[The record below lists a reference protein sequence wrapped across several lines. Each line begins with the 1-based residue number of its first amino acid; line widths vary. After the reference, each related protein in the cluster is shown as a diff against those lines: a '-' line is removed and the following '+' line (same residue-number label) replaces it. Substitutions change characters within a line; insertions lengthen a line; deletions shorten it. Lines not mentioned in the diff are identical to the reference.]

1 MIQIF
6 LLLSGLA
13 TLILRVIVGV
23 IFLAHGWKKLKHYKG
38 TIEWF
43 RSIGFR
49 PAQLWG
55 TLCTFAELIGGAML
69 VLGFFTQL
77 VAIALLINM
86 LVAVTYNI
94 LSRQGFFKTIELDLI
109 LIAALFMIVSLG
121 SGPLAMDMYLG
132 FRW

>member
-13 TLILRVIVGV
+13 TLILRVVVGG
-23 IFLAHGWKKLKHYKG
+23 IFLVHGWKKFKHYKG

-49 PAQLWG
+49 PAGLWG
-55 TLCTFAELIGGAML
+55 ALCTFAELAGGAML
-69 VLGFFTQL
+69 ILGSFTQL
-77 VAIALLINM
+77 VAIMLLINM
-86 LVAVTYNI
+86 LVAITYNI
-94 LSRQGFFKTIELDLI
+94 LSHQSFFKTIELDLI
-109 LIAALFMIVSLG
+109 LIAALFMLISLG